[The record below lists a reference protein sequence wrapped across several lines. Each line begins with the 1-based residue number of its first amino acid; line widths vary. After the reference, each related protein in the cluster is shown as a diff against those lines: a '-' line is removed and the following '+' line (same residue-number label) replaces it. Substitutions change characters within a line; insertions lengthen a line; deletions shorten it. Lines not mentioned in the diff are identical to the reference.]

1 MAVSSS
7 RLFPQGEARTNQNP
21 AALLRPKNCA
31 TGFLTTRLTGALDL
45 TLTIAS
51 TVPTSATSRADS
63 PHTHSQADPAEAGG
77 EAAALGTS
85 AVTFSSRRRRRSKRR
100 RVSAREAARR
110 AVQRSLW
117 ALQKT
122 MWKVTKIKRLAGC
135 HRWRRGYSGGG
146 SSVVASGVL
155 VSKRGRSSRFVGL
168 QDSHSVWGS
177 PVAAAAISL
186 RRIKETTTAVENFLA
201 GDNARSVAVLTL
213 TLPHRRDMR
222 LAPLLDVL
230 ADAHAA
236 LFRRV
241 WRQRYGVAHYRKGVE
256 VTHGTANGFH
266 PHEHVLLF
274 LDREL
279 SAEELDALKL
289 EVHEA
294 WASLAV
300 RHGANHG
307 LRLDAPSWEY
317 GVDIQQADDIDDAR
331 ALAVYAAK
339 ANMETWTVAAEV
351 AGGAFKR
358 AKGSN
363 RTLWQVL
370 EDLGKGRENNRHHAR
385 DLAIW
390 LEYEESTHGRRQ
402 SSWSQGAVAALGVDV
417 LDDEDIDAGAM
428 VLEDEPA
435 DEERG
440 LVEITPEGWDG
451 RLAGDIDK
459 QLELKTEVAAAADNA
474 AALDVAMDLLRGW
487 GVGFTVVDLALPPAG
502 GHRAWRTD
510 VAASRAVLV
519 G

>member
-1 MAVSSS
+1 MAASSS

-51 TVPTSATSRADS
+51 TVPTSATTRSDSQPADS
-63 PHTHSQADPAEAGG
+63 AEAGG
-77 EAAALGTS
+77 EAAALGTT
-85 AVTFSSRRRRRSKRR
+85 ATTFRSRRRRRSKQRR
-100 RVSAREAARR
+100 ISAREAARR

-122 MWKVTKIKRLAGC
+122 MWKVTNIERLAGC
-135 HRWRRGYSGGG
+135 HRWRRGYGGG
-146 SSVVASGVL
+146 SSVVGSGVL

-168 QDSHSVWGS
+168 QDSHSVWAS

-201 GDNARSVAVLTL
+201 GDKARSVAVLTL
-213 TLPHRRDMR
+213 TLPHSRDMR
-222 LAPLLDVL
+222 LAPLLDAL

-241 WRQRYGVAHYRKGVE
+241 WRKRYGVAHYRKGVE

-266 PHEHVLLF
+266 PHEHILLF
-274 LDREL
+274 LDRAL
-279 SAEELDALKL
+279 SVEDLDAFKA
-289 EVHEA
+289 EVHKA
-294 WASLAV
+294 WAGLVV
-300 RHGANHG
+300 RHGARYG

-317 GVDIQQADDIDDAR
+317 GVDVQQADDIDDAR

-370 EDLGKGRENNRHHAR
+370 EDLGKGREDNPQYAR

-402 SSWSQGAVAALGVDV
+402 SSWSQGAVAALGVDI
-417 LDDEDIDAGAM
+417 LDDEDIDAEAM

-435 DEERG
+435 GEEHG

-451 RLAGDIDK
+451 QLAGDIDK
-459 QLELKTEVAAAADNA
+459 QLELKAEVSAAADNA
-474 AALDVAMDLLRGW
+474 AALDVAMDLLCGW

-510 VAASRAVLV
+510 VAASRAILV